1 MEFEEWDE
9 DKLEASEDDE
19 ASTEI
24 GTEAIG
30 CSSQLDVVTLLLESC
45 HICHLWKQF
54 IDLTMFEGAFGP
66 CKQKNYIHWI
76 RTKNFPSFQR
86 WHFT

>member
-30 CSSQLDVVTLLLESC
+30 CSSQFDVVTLLLELC

-66 CKQKNYIHWI
+66 CKQKTTSIGLEHKI
-76 RTKNFPSFQR
+76 FPSFQR